1 MTSIIITFGCL
12 SISQISFAQQPVTL
26 NITKLTGKEKIEIR
40 KDFDAY
46 INIGLYFISF
56 SFIESR
62 FRIFYNYVI
71 NNNEKGKIS
80 EIKIFKFSK

>member
-1 MTSIIITFGCL
+1 LELYFVLRGNYLLKDEFWTALKNLQKFPITEDNFNDDV
-12 SISQISFAQQPVTL
+12 I
-26 NITKLTGKEKIEIR
+26 IEIR

-46 INIGLYFISF
+46 INIGLCSISF

-71 NNNEKGKIS
+71 NNNEKGRYLK
-80 EIKIFKFSK
+80 